1 MCHDRPNRN
10 LTTYRTDVVLGVVS
24 TLVHDTRGMA
34 VKLAHRRRFL
44 HLAAGAA
51 ALPAVSRAGWGKA
64 YPARAVRVVVPVAA
78 GGANDVTARL
88 VGQWLSERL
97 GQQFFIENRP
107 GAGTNV
113 GTEAVIRA
121 SADGYTLRL
130 SGSNAAI
137 NPSLFQTLNFNFI
150 RDTTPIGSIVR
161 VPQLMQ
167 VNPSVPAKTVPEF
180 IAYAKANPGRIAMGS
195 GGNGSPA
202 HVIGEYFK
210 LMTGTDLTHVPYRGA
225 APAVTDLLGGQ
236 IQVAFTELATSLGHV
251 KSGSLRAL
259 AVTTAARTVAL
270 PDVPTLSEFIPG
282 FEASQWVGLV
292 APKDTPSAI
301 IEKLNVEINAAL
313 ADPKMKA
320 RFADLGG
327 MVLPGSPDDFG
338 QLIRDGTGK

>member
-1 MCHDRPNRN
+1 M
-10 LTTYRTDVVLGVVS
+10 
-24 TLVHDTRGMA
+24 
-34 VKLAHRRRFL
+34 KLPRRDFL

-51 ALPAVSRAGWGKA
+51 ALPVLSRV
-64 YPARAVRVVVPVAA
+64 ARAQTYPSRPVRIVVPVAA
-78 GGANDVTARL
+78 GGANDVSARL
-88 VGQWLSERL
+88 IGQWLSERL
-97 GQQFFIENRP
+97 GQQFVIENRP

-121 SADGYTLRL
+121 TADGYTLL
-130 SGSNAAI
+130 ISGSTAAI
-137 NPSLFQTLNFNFI
+137 NATLFKTLNYNFA
-150 RDTTPIGSIVR
+150 RDTAPIASIVR

-167 VNPSVPAKTVPEF
+167 VNPSLPVKSVPEF
-180 IAYAKANPGRIAMGS
+180 IAYAKANPGKIAMGS

-251 KSGSLRAL
+251 KSGNLRAL
-259 AVTTAARTVAL
+259 AVTTAARTEAL

-301 IEKLNVEINAAL
+301 IEKLNTRDQCRRLPIQRL
-313 ADPKMKA
+313 KA
-320 RFADLGG
+320 RFAELGG

-338 QLIRDGTGK
+338 KLIRDETEKWAKVIRAANIKVE